1 MKLEYNKWND
11 RSYEGYLNELGRIE
25 VASGGW
31 PAGDC
36 NIGAEECAI
45 KWTSYSDIRY
55 IGLRVILPSG
65 VTVFPPPLSLSH
77 SVIHTHIFPYYI
89 ALVSMRY
96 ANNEFHARR
105 VKYEYA
111 LSLFKMKIPTFS
123 NSY

>member
-11 RSYEGYLNELGRIE
+11 RSYEGDLNELGRIE

-77 SVIHTHIFPYYI
+77 SVIHTHTFPYYV
-89 ALVSMRY
+89 ALVSVCY
-96 ANNEFHARR
+96 ANHESHTRRPKCEYEFSL
-105 VKYEYA
+105 YEI
-111 LSLFKMKIPTFS
+111 KIPTLP

>member
-1 MKLEYNKWND
+1 M
-11 RSYEGYLNELGRIE
+11 NELGRIE

-65 VTVFPPPLSLSH
+65 VTVFPPSSSFTLSLS
-77 SVIHTHIFPYYI
+77 
-89 ALVSMRY
+89 
-96 ANNEFHARR
+96 
-105 VKYEYA
+105 
-111 LSLFKMKIPTFS
+111 LSLLHTLTHSLITSHWLVCVLRIM
-123 NSY
+123 SYTPEDRSFRYIGSIRKFYKT